1 MAYGDRVVTT
11 AKPAAATQSAKI
23 KRRGYT
29 VTGQL
34 AHSAAPPAVRQANI
48 VKVESLKNKS
58 TLTTLKG
65 GRMIQQVAGKSA
77 YVVKR
82 GTGPA
87 AVKGKPAG
95 RVNRSAAVP
104 TTKKK

>member
-1 MAYGDRVVTT
+1 MARDS
-11 AKPAAATQSAKI
+11 AEQSAKI

-34 AHSAAPPAVRQANI
+34 AHSAAPAHVRQANV

-65 GRMIQQVAGKSA
+65 GRKIQQVAGKSA
-77 YVVKR
+77 YVVAK

-87 AVKGKPAG
+87 AVKKPKKG
-95 RVNRSAAVP
+95 TP
-104 TTKKK
+104 GMPHTT